1 VCVCV
6 CVCVCNV
13 PFVAVSLIVQHL
25 VCFAMMQVAAA
36 ADRTEQQA
44 QELARTL
51 EEDLKSADR
60 RREEQLQNVVK
71 KASQSM

>member
-1 VCVCV
+1 VL
-6 CVCVCNV
+6 
-13 PFVAVSLIVQHL
+13 FVAVSLIVQHL
-25 VCFAMMQVAAA
+25 VCLAMMQVAAA